1 MIRNIRIGVTQYD
14 WWLLL
19 QRYLILTIGGL
30 ILAVNVNLFLAPANL
45 APGGVSGMAI
55 IINEL
60 TGSPIGMTMLALNI
74 PLLVLGF
81 YYLGRFHFLVHTLFV
96 VLIFN
101 LGVDIL
107 ARWLPTGGITDDLLL
122 NAIYGGVMGGIGTG
136 LVFRGNGTSGGTG
149 VLARVIQFRTGIPIS
164 QIYLITDGGVVLLA
178 GLLFGWEIG
187 LYSLMTLFIWGVV
200 VDYVLEGPS
209 VVRTAF
215 IITDKPQEVA
225 QALISRLRLGVTAW
239 PAQGMFTETSHTLLF
254 CTVSRADV
262 NTLRVTIVSEDPNAF
277 VVFGHGHQA
286 VGGVIGRVKPP
297 ATDET
302 SELNMED

>member
-1 MIRNIRIGVTQYD
+1 
-14 WWLLL
+14 
-19 QRYLILTIGGL
+19 
-30 ILAVNVNLFLAPANL
+30 
-45 APGGVSGMAI
+45 
-55 IINEL
+55 
-60 TGSPIGMTMLALNI
+60 
-74 PLLVLGF
+74 
-81 YYLGRFHFLVHTLFV
+81 
-96 VLIFN
+96 
-101 LGVDIL
+101 
-107 ARWLPTGGITDDLLL
+107 
-122 NAIYGGVMGGIGTG
+122 
-136 LVFRGNGTSGGTG
+136 
-149 VLARVIQFRTGIPIS
+149 VIQFRTGIPIS
-164 QIYLITDGGVVLLA
+164 QIYLFTDGGVVLLA

-286 VGGVIGRVKPP
+286 VGGDIGRVKPP